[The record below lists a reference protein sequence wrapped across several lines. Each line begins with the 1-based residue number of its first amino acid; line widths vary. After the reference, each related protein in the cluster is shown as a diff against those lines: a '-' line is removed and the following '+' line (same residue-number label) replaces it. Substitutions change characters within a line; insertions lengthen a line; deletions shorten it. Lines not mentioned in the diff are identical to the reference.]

1 MKNRQSGQRPTG
13 RSRRSG
19 TRAADQKWSLE
30 LPASWAGLDGGILMA
45 AVVLILLGVVMSYST
60 TAPLAIEQPLP
71 PLFVRHLLALVLGLG
86 LAALAAS
93 LPLVAWRRLAIPFYG
108 VGVGLLVVNAI
119 FGVEVN
125 GAQRW
130 LPIPGLGFR
139 FQPAEV
145 AKCGTLLAV
154 AAVIATRD
162 GHRELS
168 DRRALMAL
176 LFLIP
181 PVALLLLQPDL
192 GNAILLSVLVGLLLV
207 VAGTPLRRLI
217 LPTTVGVI
225 GVVIYVFTTPYAA
238 RRVTGFLHP
247 WEESQGAGFQ
257 LIQSFVAFGRGGF
270 FGAGLGNGRQKLFYL
285 PEAHTDFI
293 LAVVAEELG
302 LIGVVAVLAAFA
314 ALLIYG
320 SRIARRASSRFALLL
335 AFGMTALL
343 TIPAAINAAVVMGL
357 LPTKGLT
364 LPFLSYGRTS
374 LLVCCVALGL
384 ILSVGRHNAAQP
396 TARVAAGP
404 ARGSTWR

>member
-1 MKNRQSGQRPTG
+1 MKDRQSERRPTG

-19 TRAADQKWSLE
+19 AKAGGPGRSLE
-30 LPASWAGLDGGILMA
+30 LHASWAGLDGGVLMA

-71 PLFVRHLLALVLGLG
+71 PLFVRHMLALAVG
-86 LAALAAS
+86 LALAAFAAS
-93 LPLVAWRRLAIPFYG
+93 LPLVVWRRIALPFYG
-108 VGVGLLVVNAI
+108 LGLILLALNAF

-130 LPIPGLGFR
+130 LPVPGLGFR
-139 FQPAEV
+139 FQPVEL

-154 AAVIATRD
+154 AAIIATRD
-162 GHRELS
+162 GRQELS
-168 DRRALMAL
+168 DRRAL
-176 LFLIP
+176 
-181 PVALLLLQPDL
+181 VALLLVVPPIALLMLQPDL
-192 GNAILLSVLVGLLLV
+192 GNAILLAGLVGLLLIV
-207 VAGTPLRRLI
+207 GGTPLRRLI
-217 LPTTVGVI
+217 LPATVGVI
-225 GVVIYVFTTPYAA
+225 GVVVYVVTTPYAA

-257 LIQSFVAFGRGGF
+257 LIQSFVAFGQGGL

-302 LIGVVAVLAAFA
+302 LIGIVAVLAAFA

-320 SRIARRASSRFALLL
+320 SRIARRANSRFALLL

-364 LPFLSYGRTS
+364 LPFFSYGRTS

-384 ILSVGRHNAAQP
+384 ILGVGRHN
-396 TARVAAGP
+396 TTSLAAGAGTSP
-404 ARGSTWR
+404 ARGSRWR